1 MARSTVG
8 GWYERCTRTA
18 VPHTPGLGSRV
29 PRTRLIVN
37 PVAGR
42 DTAPAHLPDI
52 NERLRTAFGDVDIV
66 MTVGGG
72 DAERAARQAAADG
85 YERLI
90 VVGGDGTLN
99 EALNGAAAVERLAAV
114 TFGIVPL
121 GTGNDFASAL
131 GIGDVTQALDA
142 IVDGR
147 PRQVD
152 LGALDGR
159 VFVNSSAGGF
169 VAEVSEALT
178 PELKT
183 LAGRF
188 AFVLAGAG
196 VLLDY
201 DPVPAAVTLEGR
213 PEPALSGALQM
224 FVVCNGP
231 TIGGGRP
238 IAPMARLDDG
248 ELDVVLVRGCSTPEF
263 VALLR
268 RITTG
273 EHVDDPLVDYRRAT
287 SLEIAFARTIP
298 VNTDGEVLERQRC
311 QYRVLPGG
319 LRVLA
324 PLPQAR

>member
-1 MARSTVG
+1 MARSTRPG
-8 GWYERCTRTA
+8 GTSDA
-18 VPHTPGLGSRV
+18 LSRV
-29 PRTRLIVN
+29 VPGTPTRATPESRTRLIIN

-42 DTAPAHLPDI
+42 DTAPDHLPGI
-52 NERLRTAFGDVDIV
+52 NDRLRSTLGDVDIV

-72 DAERAARQAAADG
+72 DAERAAHQAAVDG
-85 YERLI
+85 YGRVV

-99 EALNGAAAVERLAAV
+99 EALNGVSAAGRLDEMV
-114 TFGIVPL
+114 FGIVPL

-131 GIGDVTQALDA
+131 GIADVAQATEVVLHGQP
-142 IVDGR
+142 IR
-147 PRQVD
+147 VD

-169 VAEVSEALT
+169 VAEVSGALT

-196 VLLDY
+196 VLLDF
-201 DPVPAAVTLEGR
+201 DPVPTAVILEGA
-213 PEPALSGALQM
+213 PAPDLSSALQM

-248 ELDVVLVRGCSTPEF
+248 LLDVVLVRASSTPEF
-263 VALLR
+263 VALLG
-268 RITTG
+268 RIAAG
-273 EHVDDPLVDYRRAT
+273 EHTDDPLVSYRRMR
-287 SLEIAFARTIP
+287 SMELAFARTIR

-311 QYRVLPGG
+311 VYTVLPGA
-319 LRVLA
+319 LTVMA
-324 PLPQAR
+324 PTAA

>member
-1 MARSTVG
+1 VTQAAGDT
-8 GWYERCTRTA
+8 
-18 VPHTPGLGSRV
+18 SRAF
-29 PRTRLIVN
+29 RTRLIVN

-42 DTAPAHLPDI
+42 DTAAVHLPDI

-66 MTVGGG
+66 MTVGSG
-72 DAERAARQAAADG
+72 DAERAARQAAAEG
-85 YERLI
+85 YGRL
-90 VVGGDGTLN
+90 VAVGGDGTLN
-99 EALNGAAAVERLAAV
+99 EALNGAAAVDRLTGV

-131 GIGDVTQALDA
+131 GIGDVAQALDA
-142 IVDGR
+142 IVAGR
-147 PRQVD
+147 SRQVD
-152 LGALDGR
+152 VGALDGR
-159 VFVNSSAGGF
+159 LFVNASAGGF
-169 VAEVSEALT
+169 VAEVSEAVT

-201 DPVPAAVTLEGR
+201 DAVPAAVTIDGT

-248 ELDVVLVRGCSTPEF
+248 ELDVVLVRASSTAEF

-268 RITTG
+268 RITSG
-273 EHVDDPLVDYRRAT
+273 EHVDDPLVTFRRAAT
-287 SLEIAFARTIP
+287 LEIAFARTIP

-311 QYRVLPGG
+311 HYRVLPGA

-324 PLPQAR
+324 